1 LLSVFPLYANLH
13 VQGQLSLGICTA
25 YLVCILKLLTFGL
38 IGSHFFPG
46 FEKDMFKLKNEKQ
59 AMEQEAYL
67 WSVSDM

>member
-1 LLSVFPLYANLH
+1 MFCSCATHLNL
-13 VQGQLSLGICTA
+13 VKLISICF
-25 YLVCILKLLTFGL
+25 L
-38 IGSHFFPG
+38 PG